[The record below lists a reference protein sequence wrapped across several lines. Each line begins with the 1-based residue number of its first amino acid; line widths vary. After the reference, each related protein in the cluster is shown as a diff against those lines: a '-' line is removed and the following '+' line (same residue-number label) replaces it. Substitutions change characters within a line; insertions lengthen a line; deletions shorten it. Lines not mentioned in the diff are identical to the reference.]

1 MKKKPAVENLA
12 YLSRPGQDNNAT
24 LVYAERIETLKEQA
38 IEDGYVLDESS
49 YNNFH
54 KFLEK
59 FPRLVR
65 ADLVLLENGELV
77 AIWNGENGTEVGLQ
91 FQKDSRVQYI
101 LFNGIYSN
109 CADSIL
115 HGMGGYEETMKKIKK
130 YDFDKIMFE

>member
-1 MKKKPAVENLA
+1 MLNELK
-12 YLSRPGQDNNAT
+12 
-24 LVYAERIETLKEQA
+24 TLKEQA

-91 FQKDSRVQYI
+91 FQKTRV
-101 LFNGIYSN
+101 FNIFYSTEFTRIVRIRY
-109 CADSIL
+109 CMEWVD
-115 HGMGGYEETMKKIKK
+115 MKRQ
-130 YDFDKIMFE
+130 